1 MQEEETGVDASC
13 QLPLMYGSGYKGG
26 LLGSF
31 TYYSLIGLRWRKHLR
46 VRAPAVLQD
55 WEFQLFQIKRKTLKS
70 NELHDIIDSHVS
82 T

>member
-55 WEFQLFQIKRKTLKS
+55 WE
-70 NELHDIIDSHVS
+70 VS
-82 T
+82 TFSNSKKNVEK